1 MTMPSI
7 RLLCG
12 VLLATAV
19 GGCANTPTARGILWW
34 PQGPGNAP
42 ADVLRTVSIEPVQ
55 STHDGAAHSPSM
67 HSASDFDNAVRY
79 GDLLFVSAQTAEDP
93 ASHSIMRA
101 TIQDQVRVAM
111 DNVER
116 ILQSHGLAVSNILSV
131 TMYLQDI
138 EDLPEAHVVY
148 ASYFRRSLP
157 ARSVVHV
164 DGLEKGSL
172 VAISVI
178 AGK

>member
-1 MTMPSI
+1 MTMPLT

-12 VLLATAV
+12 ALLAAAV
-19 GGCANTPTARGILWW
+19 GGCANTPTAKGILWW
-34 PQGPGNAP
+34 PQGPGDAP
-42 ADVLRTVSIEPVQ
+42 ADALRTVSIEPVQ
-55 STHDGAAHSPSM
+55 STHDGTAHSASM

-93 ASHSIMRA
+93 VSHVIVRA
-101 TIQDQVRVAM
+101 NVQHQARAAM
-111 DNVER
+111 DNVAR

-138 EDLPEAHVVY
+138 EDLPEADAVY
-148 ASYFRRSLP
+148 RSYFPRSLP